1 MGNELRS
8 IVHPQMGGCWIL
20 PEKFLNGVDHIDSFA
35 SSADTNGQ
43 AHAAVFIHDI
53 QELQPSAIH
62 CLVEL
67 EVDRPHVV
75 RVLGSQQLPGA
86 VCGP

>member
-20 PEKFLNGVDHIDSFA
+20 PEKYLNGVDHIDSFA

-43 AHAAVFIHDI
+43 AKPAVFIHNI
-53 QELQPSAIH
+53 QEFQPSDIH
-62 CLVEL
+62 RLVEL
-67 EVDRPHVV
+67 EVNRPHVV
-75 RVLGSQQLPGA
+75 RVLSSQQLP
-86 VCGP
+86 